1 MENGKSFNQ
10 QSLEYAWRQIHDIL
24 FHPGTGMVYDYVTS
38 HDPNHRFDHLPS
50 PEEIAAGFPN
60 PCGWS
65 TGMED
70 CALNGGILLD
80 LMRFRGWENSVFAA
94 KIAEGVIRC
103 GTVHGQDGFIARG
116 ISPHDGKSCYS
127 NSSRDQF
134 TLAVY
139 GMWRFLKGCAIS
151 GILRENGIRFLRS
164 VADYCER
171 TITPEHRYNLLRLD
185 GHQAVVSSLWD
196 CDPHEAMRLPMI
208 YGIAWDMTGEP
219 HYFDLMNRYAQAGLR
234 HTLTL
239 DPEADYWW
247 DMPLLQMQLSLNF
260 FCESGVLPALTAE
273 IRRVMHTA
281 ALIALHRLPA
291 LLCEAET
298 FGGDWGALYDNWRTL
313 PMRMRSETLSR
324 DGRSGLFG
332 GKSYLNPVF
341 RQEYARPNMI
351 LRGTGNYL
359 AVIAHCPD
367 TPFPASL
374 HNRIERILRKIDFM
388 RFAGAGTV
396 PLVYGYS
403 ALSAYGKLDAMD
415 NPAWKEDVSRMM
427 VV

>member
-164 VADYCER
+164 VANYCER

-208 YGIAWDMTGEP
+208 YGIAWD
-219 HYFDLMNRYAQAGLR
+219 
-234 HTLTL
+234 
-239 DPEADYWW
+239 
-247 DMPLLQMQLSLNF
+247 
-260 FCESGVLPALTAE
+260 
-273 IRRVMHTA
+273 RRT
-281 ALIALHRLPA
+281 A
-291 LLCEAET
+291 LLRPHEPLCP
-298 FGGDWGALYDNWRTL
+298 GGVAPHSD
-313 PMRMRSETLSR
+313 
-324 DGRSGLFG
+324 
-332 GKSYLNPVF
+332 
-341 RQEYARPNMI
+341 
-351 LRGTGNYL
+351 TG
-359 AVIAHCPD
+359 P
-367 TPFPASL
+367 
-374 HNRIERILRKIDFM
+374 
-388 RFAGAGTV
+388 
-396 PLVYGYS
+396 
-403 ALSAYGKLDAMD
+403 
-415 NPAWKEDVSRMM
+415 
-427 VV
+427 